1 VGFLFLWRMN
11 ELLYNIGIFFYG
23 TTIRLAA
30 PFNVK
35 ARQFL
40 TGRKGLL
47 DRIANDFRNNPSE
60 IVWFHCASLGEF
72 EQGRPVMEAFKN
84 DFPKKKILL
93 TFFSPSGYELRKNY
107 PGADFIYYLPLD
119 SKSNAKRFLEIT
131 QPSMVI
137 FVKYEFWFHYL
148 NETKKR
154 GIPLFCISALFNPK
168 QRFFK
173 PNGGFFR
180 DILKKFDHFFVQNEA
195 SKKLLNDIGIQKV
208 SIAGDTRF
216 DRVLATAS
224 NPKAFPL
231 VKQFTNDRLTVVIGS
246 CWPADMAFLFPI
258 INQSGNIKFIIAP
271 HNIGESHI
279 RQVEEGLKLPFT
291 RITEANETSV
301 SNSGVLIINN
311 IGMLSSLYQYG
322 DVAYIGGAFGDGL
335 HNILE
340 AVTFGLPVVFGNNN
354 LEKFP
359 ESTALVEKGGAFSFK
374 TQEEINQYFNQLT
387 TDTAFRA
394 KASAICLKFIEEN
407 TGATAKIMQTL
418 STWKS

>member
-1 VGFLFLWRMN
+1 MYVIV
-11 ELLYNIGIFFYG
+11 YNLGILFYG
-23 TTIRLAA
+23 LIIRLVA
-30 PFNVK
+30 PFNEK
-35 ARQFL
+35 AKLFM

-47 DRIANDFRNNPSE
+47 EKVAQDFNNNDNQ

-72 EQGRPVMEAFKN
+72 EQGRPVIEAFKKE
-84 DFPKKKILL
+84 FPKKKILL

-107 PGADFIYYLPLD
+107 TGADFIYYLPLD
-119 SKSNAKRFLEIT
+119 SKSNAQRFLDIT
-131 QPSMVI
+131 KPSMVI

-148 NETKKR
+148 NEVEKR
-154 GIPLFCISALFNPK
+154 SIPLFCISALFNPK

-180 DILKKFDHFFVQNEA
+180 GILKKFDQFFVQNEL
-195 SKKLLNDIGIQKV
+195 SRKLLIDIGIDKV
-208 SIAGDTRF
+208 SVAGDTRF

-231 VKQFTNDRLTVVIGS
+231 VKQFTNGRLTVVIGS

-258 INQSGNIKFIIAP
+258 INQSKNIRFIIAP

-279 RQVEEGLKLPFT
+279 RQIEQGLKLPFT

-301 SNSGVLIINN
+301 SNSDVLIINT

-322 DVAYIGGAFGDGL
+322 DLAYIGGAFGDGL

-340 AVTFGLPVVFGNNN
+340 AVTFGLPVIFGNNK

-359 ESTALVEKGGAFSFK
+359 ESTALVQKGGAFSFK

-387 TDTAFRA
+387 TNTEFRA
-394 KASAICLKFIEEN
+394 KTSAVCLKFIEEN

-418 STWKS
+418 SKWKS

>member
-1 VGFLFLWRMN
+1 MGFIFLWPMN
-11 ELLYNIGIFFYG
+11 ELLYNLGIFFYG
-23 TTIRLAA
+23 TTIRLVA

-40 TGRKGLL
+40 MGRKGLI
-47 DRIANDFRNNPSE
+47 DRIAKDFSNNHSE
-60 IVWFHCASLGEF
+60 ILWFHCASLGEF
-72 EQGRPVMEAFKN
+72 EQGRPLMEAFKN

-119 SKSNAKRFLEIT
+119 SKSNAQRFLAIT
-131 QPSMVI
+131 KPSMVI

-154 GIPLFCISALFNPK
+154 GIPVFCISALFNPK

-180 DILKKFDHFFVQNEA
+180 TILKKFDHFFVQNEA
-195 SKKLLNDIGIQKV
+195 SKKLLNDIGIEKV
-208 SIAGDTRF
+208 TVTGDTRF

-224 NPKAFPL
+224 NPKNFPL
-231 VKQFTNDRLTVVIGS
+231 VKQFTNGHLTVVIGS

-258 INQSGNIKFIIAP
+258 INQSNNIKFIIAP
-271 HNIGESHI
+271 HNIGESNI
-279 RQVEEGLKLPFT
+279 RELEQGLKLPFV
-291 RITEANETSV
+291 RFTEANETSV
-301 SNSGVLIINN
+301 SNADVLIINN

-322 DVAYIGGAFGDGL
+322 DLAYIGGAFGDGL

-340 AVTFGLPVVFGNNN
+340 AVTFGLPVVFGNNK

-374 TQEEINQYFNQLT
+374 TQEEINQIIDQLT
-387 TDTAFRA
+387 TDNDFRA
-394 KASAICLKFIEEN
+394 KASSVCLKFIEEN

>member
-1 VGFLFLWRMN
+1 MN
-11 ELLYNIGIFFYG
+11 APLYNIGLFLYQQMIS
-23 TTIRLAA
+23 LAA
-30 PFNVK
+30 PFNEK
-35 ARQFL
+35 AKLFV

-47 DRIANDFRNNPSE
+47 EKVAQDFRNNDNQ

-72 EQGRPVMEAFKN
+72 EQGRPVIEAYKKQ
-84 DFPKKKILL
+84 FPEHKILL

-107 PGADFIYYLPLD
+107 SGADFIYYLPLD
-119 SKSNAKRFLEIT
+119 SKSNAQRFLEIT
-131 QPSMVI
+131 KPSMVI

-148 NETKKR
+148 NEIEKR

-180 DILKKFDHFFVQNEA
+180 KILKKFDYFFVQNES
-195 SKKLLNDIGIQKV
+195 SKKLLNDIGIEKV
-208 SIAGDTRF
+208 AVAGDTRF
-216 DRVLATAS
+216 DRVLTTAS

-258 INQSGNIKFIIAP
+258 INQSKNIKFIIAP
-271 HNIGESHI
+271 HNIGESNI
-279 RQVEEGLKLPFT
+279 RQVEQGLKLPFT
-291 RITEANETSV
+291 RITEANDTSV
-301 SNSGVLIINN
+301 STSDVLIINT

-340 AVTFGLPVVFGNNN
+340 AVTFGLPVIFGNNK

-359 ESTALVEKGGAFSFK
+359 ESTALVEKGGAFSFN
-374 TQEEINQYFNQLT
+374 TQEEINQIFNQLT
-387 TDTAFRA
+387 TDTGFRT
-394 KASAICLKFIEEN
+394 KASVVCLKFIKEN

>member
-1 VGFLFLWRMN
+1 V
-11 ELLYNIGIFFYG
+11 
-23 TTIRLAA
+23 A
-30 PFNVK
+30 PFNEK
-35 ARQFL
+35 AKLFV

-47 DRIANDFRNNPSE
+47 EKVAQDFNNNDNQ

-72 EQGRPVMEAFKN
+72 EQGRPVIEAFKKE
-84 DFPKKKILL
+84 FPKKKILL

-107 PGADFIYYLPLD
+107 AGADFIYYLPLD
-119 SKSNAKRFLEIT
+119 SKSNAQRFLEIT
-131 QPSMVI
+131 KPSMVI

-148 NETKKR
+148 NEVEKR
-154 GIPLFCISALFNPK
+154 SIPLFCISGLFNPK

-180 DILKKFDHFFVQNEA
+180 DILKKFNHFFVQNEA
-195 SKKLLNDIGIQKV
+195 SRKLLNDIGIEKV
-208 SIAGDTRF
+208 TVAGDTRF

-258 INQSGNIKFIIAP
+258 INQSKNIKFIIAP
-271 HNIGESHI
+271 HNIGESNI
-279 RQVEEGLKLPFT
+279 RQVEQGLNLPFT

-301 SNSGVLIINN
+301 SNSDVLIINT
-311 IGMLSSLYQYG
+311 IGMLSFLYQYG

-340 AVTFGLPVVFGNNN
+340 AVTFGLPVVFGNNK

-374 TQEEINQYFNQLT
+374 TQEEINHIFNQLT
-387 TDTAFRA
+387 TDTGFRA
-394 KASAICLKFIEEN
+394 KSSDVCLKFIEEN

-418 STWKS
+418 SKWKS

>member
-1 VGFLFLWRMN
+1 M
-11 ELLYNIGIFFYG
+11 IS
-23 TTIRLAA
+23 LAA
-30 PFNVK
+30 PFNEK
-35 ARQFL
+35 AKLFV

-47 DRIANDFRNNPSE
+47 EKVAQDFRNNDNQ

-72 EQGRPVMEAFKN
+72 EQGRPVIEAYKKQ
-84 DFPKKKILL
+84 FPEHKILL

-107 PGADFIYYLPLD
+107 SGADFIYYLPLD
-119 SKSNAKRFLEIT
+119 SKSNAQRFLEIT
-131 QPSMVI
+131 KPSMVI

-148 NETKKR
+148 NEIEKR

-180 DILKKFDHFFVQNEA
+180 KILKKFDYFFVQNES
-195 SKKLLNDIGIQKV
+195 SKKLLNDIGIEKV
-208 SIAGDTRF
+208 AVAGDTRF
-216 DRVLATAS
+216 DRVLTTAS

-258 INQSGNIKFIIAP
+258 INQSKNIKFIIAP
-271 HNIGESHI
+271 HNIGESNI
-279 RQVEEGLKLPFT
+279 RQVEQGLKLPFT
-291 RITEANETSV
+291 RITEANDTSV
-301 SNSGVLIINN
+301 STSDVLIINT

-340 AVTFGLPVVFGNNN
+340 AVTFGLPVIFGNNK

-359 ESTALVEKGGAFSFK
+359 ESTALVEKGGAFSFN
-374 TQEEINQYFNQLT
+374 TQEEINQIFNQLT
-387 TDTAFRA
+387 TDTGFRT
-394 KASAICLKFIEEN
+394 KASVVCLKFIKEN

>member
-1 VGFLFLWRMN
+1 MN
-11 ELLYNIGIFFYG
+11 LPIYKIGIFFYG
-23 TTIRLAA
+23 LISRLVT
-30 PFNVK
+30 PFSVK
-35 ARQFL
+35 AKQFVS
-40 TGRKGLL
+40 GRKGLL
-47 DRIANDFRNNPSE
+47 DKLTLDFRDNHSE
-60 IVWFHCASLGEF
+60 IIWFHCASLGEF
-72 EQGRPVMEAFKN
+72 EQGRPVIEAFKKE
-84 DFPKKKILL
+84 FPKKKILL

-107 PGADFIYYLPLD
+107 TGADFIYYLPLD
-119 SKSNAKRFLEIT
+119 SKSNAQRFLDIT
-131 QPSMVI
+131 KPSMVI

-148 NETKKR
+148 NEVEKR
-154 GIPLFCISALFNPK
+154 SIPLFCISALFNPK

-173 PNGGFFR
+173 PTGGFFR
-180 DILKKFDHFFVQNEA
+180 AILKKFNHFFVQNEA
-195 SKKLLNDIGIQKV
+195 SKKLLIDIGIDKV
-208 SIAGDTRF
+208 SVAGDTRF

-231 VKQFTNDRLTVVIGS
+231 VKQFTNGRLTVVIGS

-258 INQSGNIKFIIAP
+258 INQSKNIRFIIAP

-279 RQVEEGLKLPFT
+279 RQIEQGLKLPFT
-291 RITEANETSV
+291 RITEANETNV
-301 SNSGVLIINN
+301 SNSDVLIINN

-322 DVAYIGGAFGDGL
+322 DLAYIGGAFGDGL

-340 AVTFGLPVVFGNNN
+340 AVTFGLPVVFGNNK

-374 TQEEINQYFNQLT
+374 TQEEINQIIDQLT
-387 TDTAFRA
+387 TDNDFRA
-394 KASAICLKFIEEN
+394 KASSVCLKFIEEN